1 MFIILP
7 MQIQAITQQTGVSP
21 QTIRYYESVG
31 LLPQPQRL
39 PNGYRDYDSD
49 DVERVRFVA
58 GARQLGLSI
67 DDIREILSLRDSGE
81 VPCRVVLSMLQQKAD
96 EIQQRIAE
104 LQRMETE
111 LRVLHTRGLTF
122 PEEDILGKHC
132 VCHLVREQV
141 QKEL

>member
-1 MFIILP
+1 
-7 MQIQAITQQTGVSP
+7 MQIQTVSTQSGVSA

-31 LLPQPQRL
+31 LLPEPQRQ
-39 PNGYRDYDSD
+39 PNGYRIYAPE

-58 GARQLGLSI
+58 GARRLGLSI
-67 DDIREILSLRDSGE
+67 DDIREIVALRDTGE
-81 VPCRVVLSMLQQKAD
+81 APCSTVLALLQQKAD

-111 LRVLHTRGLTF
+111 LRTLHGLGLTF
-122 PEEDILGKHC
+122 PEEDILGKQC

-141 QKEL
+141 TKDI